1 MNCTWNIKNFCY
13 TDLIYWFQVVGSGK
27 SKKEAKHDAAST
39 YLSRMKYFN
48 ALTENGTTQP
58 QDTLEM

>member
-1 MNCTWNIKNFCY
+1 MGI
-13 TDLIYWFQVVGSGK
+13 GK